1 MLVWNKYEYRK
12 ETGSNRGLLWCNY
25 YWHFYEIPFW
35 KEKWVHKF
43 SGHGGQEHTL
53 ENNPKPPKLSEITR
67 HCIFSALCPAFSNM
81 CPLGREE
88 ERMKWSPKDRNM
100 LRAKL
105 ICIFALC
112 SVTWT
117 AGLTCSALFW
127 IQLLAS
133 PDVWSCAMQI
143 FKLFISDFL
152 EEVAVYKSEVKTVGK
167 V

>member
-1 MLVWNKYEYRK
+1 MSTEK
-12 ETGSNRGLLWCNY
+12 EQAQIVD
-25 YWHFYEIPFW
+25 FYGVIITDIFMRFRFGKRNGFTSSQATEDRSTRW
-35 KEKWVHKF
+35 KK
-43 SGHGGQEHTL
+43 
-53 ENNPKPPKLSEITR
+53 NPKPPKLSEITR
-67 HCIFSALCPAFSNM
+67 HCIFSVLCPAFSNM
-81 CPLGREE
+81 CPLGKEE

-143 FKLFISDFL
+143 FKLFVSDCL
-152 EEVAVYKSEVKTVGK
+152 EEVVVYKSEVKTVRK